1 MNKRI
6 TLAGAGLWLV
16 AQMALAAAPVAV
28 VEDLRGKVAGL
39 EFMDYV
45 APGRVIVLG
54 PKDVLVLGYLRSCW
68 RETITGGTVTVGE
81 AQSVVLAGRV
91 ERSQVACGGSRA
103 QAVPREAT
111 QGAATVFRSM
121 QPRPLAGAQPVPLVH
136 GRSPIFEVGAQRGR
150 LVIERVDE
158 LSERV
163 DLEVAGKGLV
173 HGLFFDLAR
182 TGIELTPGAT
192 YNASLGALTLEFD
205 IARDAKPGATPVA
218 GRLLRFD

>member
-1 MNKRI
+1 MNRHI
-6 TLAGAGLWLV
+6 PLAAASLWLV
-16 AQMALAAAPVAV
+16 AHLALAAAPVAV
-28 VEDLRGKVAGL
+28 VEDVRGKVAGV

-45 APGRVIVLG
+45 APGRVIALG
-54 PKDVLVLGYLRSCW
+54 AKDVLVLGDLRSCW

-103 QAVPREAT
+103 QPVPREAT

-121 QPRPLAGAQPVPLVH
+121 QPRPLAGAQPVPVLH
-136 GRSPIFEVGAQRGR
+136 GRSPIIEVGGQRGR
-150 LVIERVDE
+150 LVIERIDE

-163 DLEVAGKGLV
+163 DIEVAGKGLV
-173 HGLFFDLAR
+173 HGLFFDFAR
-182 TGIELTPGAT
+182 AGVELTAGAT
-192 YNASLGALTLEFD
+192 YSASLGALTIEFD
-205 IARDAKPGATPVA
+205 IAPDAKPGPTPIA